1 MNTTKVTDMTYTE
14 IADEII
20 RLADGLGYGVDIDFT
35 SRKPIKIITLTRK
48 TKTFSK
54 MEDVLI
60 FLQDQ
65 KKILAF

>member
-1 MNTTKVTDMTYTE
+1 MNKGMTDMTYTE

-35 SRKPIKIITLTRK
+35 GRKPIKITTLTRK